1 MTDIPNSMEIEAIE
15 YKKAPEIGKA
25 LVTEI
30 DLSRTSRIWMKYASF
45 HSIYAAIIYTLECI
59 SNNTVQSK
67 TLIKKSRDWLYEVM
81 YVL

>member
-45 HSIYAAIIYTLECI
+45 HSIYAAITYFGLHFQQHGAIKDFLK
-59 SNNTVQSK
+59 NN
-67 TLIKKSRDWLYEVM
+67 DFLYHFLKNKEQ
-81 YVL
+81 

>member
-45 HSIYAAIIYTLECI
+45 HSIYAAFTYTLECI

-67 TLIKKSRDWLYEVM
+67 TF
-81 YVL
+81 

>member
-30 DLSRTSRIWMKYASF
+30 DLSRTIRIG
-45 HSIYAAIIYTLECI
+45 
-59 SNNTVQSK
+59 
-67 TLIKKSRDWLYEVM
+67 
-81 YVL
+81 

>member
-45 HSIYAAIIYTLECI
+45 HSIYAAIIYTLDCI

-67 TLIKKSRDWLYEVM
+67 TFY
-81 YVL
+81 